1 LLIFHLKHKK
11 YLEQIRK
18 NIKEIVIHAEETIG
32 DAIPTFKLNGKY
44 LVYFTGFKNHIVKEA
59 LSN

>member
-1 LLIFHLKHKK
+1 
-11 YLEQIRK
+11 LEQIRK